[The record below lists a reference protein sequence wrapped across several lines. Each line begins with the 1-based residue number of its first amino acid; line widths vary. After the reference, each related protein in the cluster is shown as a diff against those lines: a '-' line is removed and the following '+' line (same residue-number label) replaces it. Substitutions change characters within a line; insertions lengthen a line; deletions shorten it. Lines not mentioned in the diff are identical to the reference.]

1 MKSACLALLLACAPA
16 ALGDAP
22 LADAVERGELARVGP
37 LLAGG
42 AGVNEP
48 QVDGMRALHWAAH
61 RGEAEIARQLLMAG
75 ADPNATNR
83 LGVTP
88 LSLACVNGDSRVVEA
103 LLEAGADPNTT
114 QRGGETPLM
123 TAARTGDPR
132 SVRALLGRGAVVEAR
147 QEKGQTALMWAAAEG
162 HAVAARLLIQAGA
175 DVHVA
180 LDGGFTPLL
189 FAVREGRPEVVRVL
203 LAAGADVNG
212 AAQPKRRASRGPQAG
227 MTPLLMAVEN
237 GHLELA
243 LELVDAGAD
252 PNDQRG
258 GHTALHNLVWLRKPN
273 HGEDED
279 GAPPPDGSGL
289 VTSLQFARGIVA
301 RGADVNAQITK
312 GPGGRGVLN
321 RTGATPFLLA
331 AQTADLPLLQ
341 LLLEL
346 GADPH
351 LPNADGSTPLMAAAG
366 YGTLAPGEVAGTESE
381 AIEVA
386 GFLLG
391 LGADVNVVDRN
402 GETAMHGA
410 AYKSL
415 PGMVEFLAARGA
427 KPEIWGQ
434 KNRHGW
440 TPLLIA
446 EGYRPGNFK
455 PSHETVEAIRRVLIA
470 SGVTPPPP
478 TPQRP
483 LNNDNYSPPAPA
495 TR

>member
-1 MKSACLALLLACAPA
+1 MKSACLALVLALAPPA
-16 ALGDAP
+16 WGDAP
-22 LADAVERGELARVGP
+22 LADAMERGDFARVP
-37 LLAGG
+37 QLLAGG
-42 AGVNEP
+42 AKVNEP
-48 QVDGMRALHWAAH
+48 QVDGMTALHWAAH
-61 RGEAEIARQLLMAG
+61 RGEAEIARQLLGAGADANATNRYGVTPLALACVTGDGPIVEALLAAG
-75 ADPNATNR
+75 ADPNATR
-83 LGVTP
+83 
-88 LSLACVNGDSRVVEA
+88 
-103 LLEAGADPNTT
+103 
-114 QRGGETPLM
+114 RGGETALM
-123 TAARTGDPR
+123 TASRTGDPR
-132 SVRALLGRGAVVEAR
+132 SVRALLGRGAAVDAR

-162 HAVAARLLIQAGA
+162 HAEISRMLIQAGA
-175 DVHVA
+175 DVHAA

-189 FAVREGRPEVVRVL
+189 FAAREGRPEVVRVL
-203 LAAGADVNG
+203 LAAGVDVNS
-212 AAQPKRRASRGPQAG
+212 AAQPKRRAGRGPQAG

-258 GHTALHNLVWLRKPN
+258 GYTALHNITWVRKPN

-289 VTSLQFARGIVA
+289 VTSLQFVRGIVA
-301 RGADVNAQITK
+301 RGADVNLQIAK
-312 GPGGRGVLN
+312 GPGGRGALN

-331 AQTADLPLLQ
+331 SQTADIVLLK

-346 GADPH
+346 GVDPH
-351 LPNADGSTPLMAAAG
+351 IPNADGSTPLMAAAG

-381 AIEVA
+381 AMEVVE
-386 GFLLG
+386 FLLG

-415 PGMVEFLAARGA
+415 PRMVEFLAARGA

-434 KNRHGW
+434 KNKHGW

-455 PSHETVEAIRRVLIA
+455 PSHETADAIRRALLAAGI
-470 SGVTPPPP
+470 TPPPP
-478 TPQRP
+478 TPLRP
-483 LNNDNYSPPAPA
+483 LNNDNYAPAAPAP
-495 TR
+495 R